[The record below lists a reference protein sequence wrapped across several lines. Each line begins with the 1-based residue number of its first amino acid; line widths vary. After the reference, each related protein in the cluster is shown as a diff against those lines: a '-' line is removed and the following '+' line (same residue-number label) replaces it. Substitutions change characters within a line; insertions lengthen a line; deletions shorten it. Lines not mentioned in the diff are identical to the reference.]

1 MARQQPFVKDPIM
14 KKILLL
20 ATTHVA
26 TLALGFGLGVY
37 FLPILTAAP
46 SPEAAELAEA
56 AKAATYSA
64 TFKKDLPGSDALHWG
79 TGTISVTADRIV
91 HQGELAPG
99 PDYKIYLAPSYV
111 ETKEGFEAIKAQSVQ
126 LGSIKTFNGFI
137 TQVPAGVD
145 IEKYDTVVIWCEAF
159 GMFITAG
166 KYR

>member
-1 MARQQPFVKDPIM
+1 M

-20 ATTHVA
+20 ATTHAA

-46 SPEAAELAEA
+46 APDAATLAEA
-56 AKAATYSA
+56 AKAATYTA
-64 TFKKDLPGSDALHWG
+64 TFKKDLPGSDAFHWG
-79 TGTISVTADRIV
+79 EGTISVTPQRIV
-91 HQGELAPG
+91 HQGTLAPG

-111 ETKEGFEAIKAQSVQ
+111 EDKAGFEAIKAQSVQ
-126 LGSIKTFNGFI
+126 LGSIKTYDGFI
-137 TQVPAGVD
+137 TDIPAGVN
-145 IEKYDTVVIWCEAF
+145 IEEYDTVVIWCEAF